1 MNPLQPKVIKRLE
14 TVFHAFVTNIIST
27 SKGGTGDIIACIK
40 GQYYMFEIKYGKD
53 RLSDLQRD
61 KINRVINAG
70 GKAYVITELSQIDEI
85 ILNDINPQ
93 CYPIPKTFEL

>member
-1 MNPLQPKVIKRLE
+1 MNPLQPKVIERLE
-14 TVFHAFVTNIIST
+14 NTFNAFVTNVIAT

-40 GQYYMFEIKYGKD
+40 GQYYMFEIKWGKD

-70 GKAYVITELSQIDEI
+70 GKAYVITALSQIDEI
-85 ILNDINPQ
+85 ILNDIVPQ
-93 CYPIPKTFEL
+93 LYPLTATFSL